1 MKTKTLIGIAV
12 ASTFGWSAASY
23 AGNTHSVV
31 TPFSPNESGEVIFSY
46 EKGFSDSTA
55 PIGALSD
62 YGSGAVSG
70 SSDSLSYSSS
80 ITGSGAD
87 TAALG
92 MDESL
97 AASDE
102 GLYSDYYLVTWT
114 PVAVETW
121 DYYVIDDCGSQ
132 QLVVLSDSD
141 VWLPATHELALVPS
155 ASDEMI
161 YELVVVPTMIGDT
174 TASLPEGSF
183 NEAAG
188 E

>member
-1 MKTKTLIGIAV
+1 MKTRTLIGIAV

-62 YGSGAVSG
+62 
-70 SSDSLSYSSS
+70 SLSYSSS

-121 DYYVIDDCGSQ
+121 DYYVIDDGGSQ

-141 VWLPATHELALVPS
+141 VWMPATHELALVPS

-174 TASLPEGSF
+174 TASLSEGSF